1 MENKEFK
8 YVDSYSNSHSITIS
22 SSDFELVQKDK
33 KIHDVKFEGKPT
45 TFFKDSL
52 RRFVKNKS
60 SVVGG
65 CILGLI
71 ILTALIG
78 PLCSSNVDAYNIDKT
93 HTNANFGMKGR
104 SLITPKLFNA
114 GTGWWD
120 GTIKKTGVVYDQV
133 NNEPAGYP
141 ARACSE
147 LTTYSTYT
155 TIPSAYNVGG
165 QIILTNSSGISG
177 AEYYNNCGDFY
188 SYAYDFDFASYD
200 YTISY
205 SFYTID
211 TVKGINEG
219 LGITNDNLNNY
230 QDSEYRISVITLD
243 SKGNKTY
250 YPLTGDVSSY
260 KATTGDFSDGFISDF
275 SNSGESKS
283 INVSEIMK
291 GYGVDSLEGA
301 SINIDVARKN
311 EGNRGAII
319 IGGLDIDSTTDPNK
333 EELDKRDIN
342 DASQTLCQEEKV
354 SDSGNVEDQYLNP
367 KFWKTTKGSTGANA
381 IKSMTCD
388 FTYDQYED
396 IFGNATLTLEAYQ
409 INTWVSN
416 GYIKFTPGT
425 ATDDPEELASRFT
438 ILTDDCPIVEL
449 ISQTGNAKYDSYLKE
464 YYGFTITAVCKQYK
478 IFGYSSMP
486 RFIFGTDYYGRD
498 FFKTIFTSLRT
509 SLLIAFG
516 VSLINIAFGLCWGAI
531 SGYYGGWTDI
541 AMERFCDILGGV
553 PSVAIITLCILYL
566 NNDMIA
572 FCLSMFLTG
581 WMGVAG
587 RTRTQFYRY
596 KGREYVLASRS
607 LGAKDG
613 RLIFRHILPNSLG
626 TIITSSILM
635 IPSVI
640 YSEASIAYLN
650 LGLSGQF
657 LFGVILSENRNYF
670 DGYTVY
676 LLVIP
681 TMIMLFLLISFN
693 LFGNGLRD
701 AFNPQLKGSE

>member
-1 MENKEFK
+1 MESKEFK
-8 YVDSYSNSHSITIS
+8 YVDSYSNSHNITIS
-22 SSDFELVQKDK
+22 EKDFELVQKDK
-33 KIHDVKFEGKPT
+33 RIHDVKFEGKPT

-52 RRFVKNKS
+52 KRFVKNKS

-78 PLCSSNVDAYNIDKT
+78 PLCSSNVDSFNIDKT

-104 SLITPKLFNA
+104 SLISPKLFNA
-114 GTGWWD
+114 GTGFWD
-120 GTIKKTGVVYDQV
+120 GVISKTGVVYDQV
-133 NNEPAGYP
+133 NEEPAGYP
-141 ARACSE
+141 LRACSDI
-147 LTTYSTYT
+147 TTYSTYT
-155 TIPSAYNVGG
+155 TIPSTYNVGG
-165 QIILTNSSGISG
+165 QIILTNSSSISSSST
-177 AEYYNNCGDFY
+177 YNNVGDFY
-188 SYAYDFDFASYD
+188 SYAYDFDFSSYD

-205 SFYTID
+205 SFYTLD
-211 TVKGINEG
+211 TVKNINEG
-219 LGITNDNLNNY
+219 LDITNSNLDNY
-230 QDSEYRISVITLD
+230 QDSEYRISIVTLD

-250 YPLTGDVSSY
+250 YPLTGDTSSL
-260 KATTGDFSDGFISDF
+260 KVTTGDFSDGFISDF
-275 SNSGESKS
+275 SKVGESKT

-291 GYGVDSLEGA
+291 NYGVTSLSEA
-301 SINIDVARKN
+301 SINIDVARKLD
-311 EGNRGAII
+311 GNRGAII
-319 IGGLDIDSTTDPNK
+319 INSLDIDSSNDPNK
-333 EELDKRDIN
+333 EELNKRDIN
-342 DASQTLCQEEKV
+342 DASQTLIQEEKV
-354 SDSGNVEDQYLNP
+354 SDTGNVEDQYFNP

-381 IKSMTCD
+381 IKAMTCD
-388 FTYDQYED
+388 FKYDQYED
-396 IFGNATLTLEAYQ
+396 IFGDATLTLDAYQ
-409 INTWVSN
+409 INSWVN
-416 GYIKFTPGT
+416 AGYIKFTPGS
-425 ATDDPEELASRFT
+425 ATSDKDELASRFT
-438 ILTDDCPIVEL
+438 ILSDDCPIVEL
-449 ISQTGNAKYDSYLKE
+449 IAQTGNAKYDSYLKE
-464 YYGFTITAVCKQYK
+464 YYGFTITAVCTQYK
-478 IFGYSSMP
+478 IFGYSHMP

-516 VSLINIAFGLCWGAI
+516 VSLINILFGLCWGAI

-541 AMERFCDILGGV
+541 AMERFCDILSGV

-566 NNDMIA
+566 KNDMVA

-607 LGAKDG
+607 LGAKDT